1 MMTAL
6 HFKFPINLT
15 VQQFMT
21 ELSREI
27 NSQLVCSQQQLKT
40 YYDSF
45 DWRLYNSGIICEF
58 VQAQFMLKTFKNDAV
73 IASTE
78 LNTVPKFFQ
87 QFEQDDIRKQL
98 EPLLEMRALLP
109 VYTVGYQYHQL
120 NLINEDNKTILRL
133 IIEEYE
139 QFPHRVLLQPIRGYK
154 EITAAVIKLFTT
166 QLDLTEI
173 NKPILLSALEQQG
186 RTFYSSKQ
194 IIYLHP
200 KTRADIASKHI
211 YSQLLNTIKDNE
223 QGTIDDIDSEFLH
236 DFRVAVRRTRSA
248 LSQLKKLLPDDI
260 NSHYAE
266 FFSWLGKITSET
278 RDLDVYLLN
287 FEQYKQ
293 DLPVAMR
300 ESLQP
305 FQLFLYKKQQQAQ
318 QQLATELGS
327 AYYLSSLSA
336 WQQYLEQPILT
347 NCQLTIKELAD
358 KRVWKNFKRVLKEGE
373 AISELSPAE
382 ALHELRKSCK
392 KLRYLMEF
400 FQSLYAKNKI
410 KLLLNALKGLQEV
423 LGDFQDCTVQ
433 EAHLKQ
439 FHAEMQA
446 MDTPADTLLAIDS
459 LIDNLDSH
467 KVEIRSHFDL
477 KFAAF
482 TQQEMLDTFKLLF
495 G

>member
-15 VQQFMT
+15 VPQFMT
-21 ELSREI
+21 QLSHEM
-27 NSQLVCSQQQLKT
+27 NSQLICSRQQLKT

-58 VQAQFMLKTFKNDAV
+58 VQAQFMLKTVKNDSV
-73 IASTE
+73 IASIT
-78 LNTVPKFFQ
+78 LNAVPKFYQ
-87 QFEQDDIRKQL
+87 QFEQDAIRKQL
-98 EPLLEMRALLP
+98 QPLLEMRALLP
-109 VYTVGYQYHQL
+109 VYTLGYQYHQL
-120 NLINEDNKTILRL
+120 KLINKDNKTTLRL
-133 IIEEYE
+133 IIEQYE
-139 QFPHRVLLQPIRGYK
+139 QFPHRVLLQPIKGYK
-154 EITAAVIKLFTT
+154 EITDTVIKLFTT
-166 QLDLTEI
+166 QLDLTAT
-173 NKPILLSALEQQG
+173 NKPILLTALEQQG
-186 RTFYSSKQ
+186 RTFYSSKR
-194 IIYLHP
+194 IIYLSP
-200 KTRADIASKHI
+200 ETRADIASKHI

-248 LSQLKKLLPDDI
+248 LSQLKKVLPDDI
-260 NSHYAE
+260 NSHYAD
-266 FFSWLGKITSET
+266 FFSWLGSITSET

-287 FEQYKQ
+287 FERYKQ
-293 DLPVAMR
+293 DLPMAMR
-300 ESLQP
+300 EYLQP
-305 FQLFLYKKQQQAQ
+305 FQTFLHKKQQQAQ
-318 QQLATELGS
+318 QQLATELRS

-336 WQQYLEQPILT
+336 WEQYLEQPILT
-347 NCQLTIKELAD
+347 SCQLTIKKLAD
-358 KRVWKNFKRVLKEGE
+358 KRVWKNFKRVLKEGKV
-373 AISELSPAE
+373 INELSPAD

-433 EAHLKQ
+433 EEHLKQ
-439 FHAEMQA
+439 FRAEMQT
-446 MDTPADTLLAIDS
+446 MDTPANTLLAIDR

-467 KVEIRSHFDL
+467 KIEIRSHFDL
-477 KFAAF
+477 KFTAF
-482 TQQEMLDTFKLLF
+482 TQQETVDTFKLLF

>member
-1 MMTAL
+1 
-6 HFKFPINLT
+6 
-15 VQQFMT
+15 
-21 ELSREI
+21 
-27 NSQLVCSQQQLKT
+27 
-40 YYDSF
+40 
-45 DWRLYNSGIICEF
+45 
-58 VQAQFMLKTFKNDAV
+58 
-73 IASTE
+73 
-78 LNTVPKFFQ
+78 
-87 QFEQDDIRKQL
+87 
-98 EPLLEMRALLP
+98 
-109 VYTVGYQYHQL
+109 
-120 NLINEDNKTILRL
+120 
-133 IIEEYE
+133 
-139 QFPHRVLLQPIRGYK
+139 
-154 EITAAVIKLFTT
+154 
-166 QLDLTEI
+166 LDLTAI
-173 NKPILLSALEQQG
+173 NKPILLTALEQQG
-186 RTFYSSKQ
+186 RTLYSSKQ
-194 IIYLHP
+194 LIYLQP
-200 KTRADIASKHI
+200 ETRADIASKHI
-211 YSQLLNTIKDNE
+211 YSQLLTTIKDNE

-248 LSQLKKLLPDDI
+248 LSQLKKVLPDDI

-266 FFSWLGKITSET
+266 FFSWLGSITSET

-287 FEQYKQ
+287 FERYKQ
-293 DLPVAMR
+293 DLPMAMR
-300 ESLQP
+300 EYLNP
-305 FQLFLYKKQQQAQ
+305 FQTFLHKKQQQAQ
-318 QQLATELGS
+318 QQLATELRS
-327 AYYLSSLSA
+327 AHYLSSLSA
-336 WQQYLEQPILT
+336 WQQYLEQPVSVST

-358 KRVWKNFKRVLKEGE
+358 KRVWKNFQRVLKEGA

-400 FQSLYAKNKI
+400 FQSLYTKNKI
-410 KLLLNALKGLQEV
+410 KILLNALKGLQEV

-439 FHAEMQA
+439 FHAEMQS